1 MPPLFFLLL
10 HLKQLVR
17 FSALLRW
24 QARGLKTLLTV
35 GLLSVLSIS
44 QAYAVSYTIKGV
56 KQDKLKNNIRI
67 HLANLDVDT
76 ELLFDPFW
84 QDEVKSTVATAV
96 EPFGYYNSEATVTV
110 EDDNVVVSVTLHS
123 PLIVANITR
132 EIIGAGRSDP
142 NFRQKFNAFPLKK
155 GDVLIQPEYSSFKSS
170 MFNYALAHG
179 YFDFHWQATRL
190 DLVREEDEANIL
202 LIAQSGPQYNFGKL
216 KFVGEDKARSII
228 ARLTPF
234 EEGEPYSSA
243 KLTDFNR
250 RLNQSGYFNR
260 VIARPVVSEAEGL
273 NVPIEVA
280 LSHRPTDT
288 YNVSLGAATD
298 TGPRVRLGWERPWVN
313 DKGHS
318 ISADLFVSEP
328 EQSLTAD
335 YRIPMRN
342 ITRDYVSFEA
352 GYQFIEY
359 PNTSIESETLSLSTH
374 RYWQY
379 DESPWQHDFSLT
391 YLKETYDDGDA
402 SEATTSLIMPG
413 YSLTFL
419 EKDDELNVQNGQYF
433 HVSTQ
438 LGRDNFGSDINIV
451 KSVLE
456 GALIHTFADKHRVT
470 VRGELGAIKT
480 NDFSQVP
487 TSIRFYAGGDQSIRG
502 FQYRDISPKASVID
516 PDTGESEI
524 ESVGGKY
531 LTTASVEYAYRVADN
546 WRIAGFTDAGTATND
561 TSTTLTYSVGSGFHW
576 LSPIGPVRVY
586 VARGFAPDE
595 TTWRLH
601 LILGPEL

>member
-1 MPPLFFLLL
+1 MPALFFSFLRRIPLLG
-10 HLKQLVR
+10 
-17 FSALLRW
+17 LLRW
-24 QARGLKTLLTV
+24 PRLQASACNTPVIIALLW
-35 GLLSVLSIS
+35 LLSIS
-44 QAYAVSYTIKGV
+44 CAHAVSYTIKGV
-56 KQDKLKNNIRI
+56 TQDKLKNNIRI
-67 HLANLDVDT
+67 HLANLDVET

-96 EPFGYYNSEATVTV
+96 EPFGYYNSETNISV
-110 EDDNVVVSVTLHS
+110 EDDNVIVNVTLHD
-123 PLIVANITR
+123 PLIVANVTR

-142 NFRQKFNAFPLKK
+142 DFRQKFNAFPLEK
-155 GDVLIQPEYSSFKSS
+155 GDVLVQPAYSSFKSS

-190 DLVREEDEANIL
+190 DLVREENEANIL
-202 LIAQSGPQYNFGKL
+202 LIAQSGPRYKFGQL
-216 KFVGEDKARSII
+216 TFVGEDKAKSII
-228 ARLTPF
+228 SRLTPF
-234 EEGEPYSSA
+234 EEGEPYSAA

-250 RLNQSGYFNR
+250 RLNQSGYFDR
-260 VIARPVVSEAEGL
+260 VIARPVVSDAENL
-273 NVPIEVA
+273 NVPIEVS

-288 YNVSLGAATD
+288 YNVSVGAATD

-318 ISADLFVSEP
+318 VSADLFISEP

-342 ITRDYVSFEA
+342 ITQDYVSFEA

-359 PNTSIESETLSLSTH
+359 PNTSIKSETLSLSTH

-379 DESPWQHDFSLT
+379 DNSPWQHDFSLT
-391 YLKETYDDGDA
+391 YLKETYDDGDV
-402 SEATTSLIMPG
+402 SEATTSLILPG
-413 YSLTFL
+413 YSITYLK
-419 EKDDELNVQNGQYF
+419 KDDELNVQNGQYLQF
-433 HVSTQ
+433 LTQ
-438 LGRDNFGSDINIV
+438 VGRDNLGSDINIV
-451 KSVLE
+451 KSVVE
-456 GALIHTFADKHRVT
+456 GVMIHTFTDKHRIT
-470 VRGELGAIKT
+470 LRGELGAIKA
-480 NDFSQVP
+480 NDFNQVP
-487 TSIRFYAGGDQSIRG
+487 TSIRFYAGGDQSVRG

-516 PDTGESEI
+516 PDTGESTV
-524 ESVGGKY
+524 ESIGGKY
-531 LTTASVEYAYRVADN
+531 LTTASVEYAYRVAEN

-561 TSTTLTYSVGSGFHW
+561 TSTRLTYSVGSGFHW